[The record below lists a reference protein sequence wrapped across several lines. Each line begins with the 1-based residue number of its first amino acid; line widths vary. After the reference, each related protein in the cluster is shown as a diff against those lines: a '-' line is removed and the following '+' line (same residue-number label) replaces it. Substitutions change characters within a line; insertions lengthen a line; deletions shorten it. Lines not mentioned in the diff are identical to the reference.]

1 MWRVLTV
8 IAAFLA
14 LQPAAADAIAETPR
28 TLHHEIRLRLD
39 PESREVRVEDR
50 FTVDAK
56 KAITFDLA
64 PWLTLVEVR
73 MDGKKTAAERVG
85 DRIKLPQVAPGP
97 RAIQVSLQ
105 GLVPELPSPDARA
118 ASAGA
123 VAGKEGS
130 YLPGHSAWMPDTG
143 DDRIEYDLIVEV
155 PTPYRVVSTGRL
167 VEEKAGGGTYRAS
180 FASDHPTEPPSI
192 FAGPYVIGE
201 RLEKGLR
208 VRTYFHPELVP
219 LADEYMKFSA
229 AYIHRYAELI
239 GPYPFADFH
248 IVSAPLPVGLGFPN
262 LTYVGRRVLPLPFM
276 RGRSLAHEILHNW
289 WGNGVAVDYAAGNW
303 SEGLTTYLADYA
315 LAKERGEEAARE
327 MRLGW
332 LQNFA
337 ALPPERDMPIERFT
351 AKRHDA
357 AQVVGYDKV
366 AFIFHMLGAEV
377 GNAAFVA
384 GLRQFWK
391 DRRFQVAAW
400 PDLQAAFEAA
410 AGRDLAWFFGQW
422 LTHAGAPRIEL
433 AETER
438 KDVDGGYRVA
448 LTIRQS
454 APIYRMRL
462 PIVIETSAGFRRHEV
477 ILERTEQTFEL
488 ATEQQPLAIHVD
500 PEFDVFRRLLP
511 GESPP
516 IFRDV
521 TLSPETVLVVPTQ
534 DSGIAGTA
542 HDLARRLLQREP
554 KIHQGDLQDLKNMP
568 VLAIGTA
575 EDIAALRALMGPFSH
590 APEAADTVVNTG
602 TVRAWVERRLDG
614 GPWLFVSAEDAAS
627 LEAVLRPLPHY
638 RSLSYV
644 VFEGAKS
651 VKKGLWRAGTSPLSH
666 RFGD

>member
-8 IAAFLA
+8 IAALLA
-14 LQPAAADAIAETPR
+14 LHLAAVEAIAETPR
-28 TLHHEIRLRLD
+28 TLHHDIRVRLD

-73 MDGKKTAAERVG
+73 VDGKKIAAERVN
-85 DRIKLPQVAPGP
+85 DHVELPQVTAGP
-97 RAIQVSLQ
+97 RAIEVSLQ

-123 VAGKEGS
+123 VADKEGS

-155 PTPYRVVSTGRL
+155 PMPYRVVSTGRL
-167 VEEKAGGGTYRAS
+167 VEEKVGGGTYRAS
-180 FASDHPTEPPSI
+180 FASDYPTEPPSI
-192 FAGPYVIGE
+192 FAGPYVIAE
-201 RLEKGLR
+201 RQEKDLR

-219 LADEYMKFSA
+219 LAEEYLKVSA
-229 AYIHRYAELI
+229 AYIHRYAERI
-239 GPYPFADFH
+239 GPYPYADFH

-276 RGRSLAHEILHNW
+276 RGRSLAHEILHSW

-303 SEGLTTYLADYA
+303 AEGLTTYLADYA
-315 LAKERGEEAARE
+315 LAKERGDEAAHE

-332 LQNFA
+332 LQNFV
-337 ALPPERDMPIERFT
+337 ALPPERDMPVERFT

-366 AFIFHMLGAEV
+366 AFIFRMLEAEV
-377 GNAAFVA
+377 GNAVFVA

-391 DRRFQVAAW
+391 DHRFQVAAW
-400 PDLQAAFEAA
+400 SDLQVAFEAA
-410 AGRDLAWFFGQW
+410 AGRDLAWFFDQW
-422 LTHAGAPRIEL
+422 LTRAGAPRIEL
-433 AETER
+433 AETEHR
-438 KDVDGGYRVA
+438 SVDGDYRVA

-462 PIVIETSAGFRRHEV
+462 PIVIETSAGVSWHEV
-477 ILERTEQTFEL
+477 ILEQTEQTFEL
-488 ATEQQPLAIHVD
+488 ATEQQPLAIHID
-500 PEFDVFRRLLP
+500 PEFDAFRRLLP

-521 TLSPETVLVVPTQ
+521 TLSPETVLVVPTE

-542 HDLARRLLQREP
+542 YHLAGRLLQREP
-554 KIHQGDLQDLKNMP
+554 KIHKGDWQDLKDVP
-568 VLAIGTA
+568 VLAIGVT
-575 EDIAALRALMGPFSH
+575 EDIEALRARMGPFRH
-590 APEAADTVVNTG
+590 AIPVADRG
-602 TVRAWVERRLDG
+602 TASAWADRRTDG
-614 GPWLFVSAEDAAS
+614 EPWLFVSADDAAS

-638 RSLSYV
+638 RSQSYV

-651 VKKGLWRAGTSPLSH
+651 VKKGLWRARTSPLSH